1 MYPIKM
7 YCKIEVEINMFI
19 CSVMSNFCNYM
30 DCSLPG
36 SSVHGVSSG
45 KNTGVGCHSLLQ
57 GIFSTQRSN
66 PGLPHC
72 RRIFFFFLN
81 HQRHQ
86 GSLRILEWVAY
97 TFSMGSSWPRNQ
109 TKVSCIA
116 RRFFTSWAT
125 REAQNAFWILSKA
138 FSPYIEIIMWFLSF
152 YLLIW
157 CITFID
163 VHILKNLCIL
173 GINCTWS
180 RCMFP
185 LTCWVWIASIF
196 LRIFTSMFISDIGL

>member
-1 MYPIKM
+1 MGFLQA
-7 YCKIEVEINMFI
+7 KILEWVAIP
-19 CSVMSNFCNYM
+19 SSR
-30 DCSLPG
+30 G
-36 SSVHGVSSG
+36 SSQP
-45 KNTGVGCHSLLQ
+45 KDQ
-57 GIFSTQRSN
+57 TQVFHIA
-66 PGLPHC
+66 GG
-72 RRIFFFFLN
+72 FFFFFFN

-109 TKVSCIA
+109 ARVSCIA
-116 RRFFTSWAT
+116 HRFFTSWAT

-157 CITFID
+157 CITLID
-163 VHILKNLCIL
+163 VRILKNLCIL

-180 RCMFP
+180 RCTFP
-185 LTCWVWIASIF
+185 LTCCWVWIASIF
-196 LRIFTSMFISDIGL
+196 LRIFTSMLISDIGLYFVCMYAIFVWFWYQGDDGPVGWA